1 VCYTSYGIHFAQE
14 KKMVLPLT
22 NGRAVGMDAID
33 AEVASKLLG
42 GFWEEGDIQQRCWIE
57 D

>member
-1 VCYTSYGIHFAQE
+1 
-14 KKMVLPLT
+14 MVLPLT

-33 AEVASKLLG
+33 AEVASKRSG